1 MKKRL
6 LSILTALCL
15 CLTLLPGTVLANEG
29 SGAVL
34 AEEGGEAETAVSPY
48 SEVTITAHQPLKHA
62 PVLGTLDASAVDE
75 TVTPRRGMFFYKGM
89 SGVAEIT
96 DLTAYQA
103 GEADSLRRKAVPAP
117 ADLLHAAAADRG
129 RPLCLQPP
137 AGHGVRHAGGGV
149 AGHAGL

>member
-103 GEADSLRRKAVPAP
+103 G
-117 ADLLHAAAADRG
+117 G
-129 RPLCLQPP
+129 GGQPP
-137 AGHGVRHAGGGV
+137 AHREPG
-149 AGHAGL
+149 

>member
-48 SEVTITAHQPLKHA
+48 S
-62 PVLGTLDASAVDE
+62 
-75 TVTPRRGMFFYKGM
+75 
-89 SGVAEIT
+89 
-96 DLTAYQA
+96 
-103 GEADSLRRKAVPAP
+103 
-117 ADLLHAAAADRG
+117 
-129 RPLCLQPP
+129 
-137 AGHGVRHAGGGV
+137 
-149 AGHAGL
+149 

>member
-48 SEVTITAHQPLKHA
+48 TFSPSSQVFPISWALK
-62 PVLGTLDASAVDE
+62 
-75 TVTPRRGMFFYKGM
+75 
-89 SGVAEIT
+89 
-96 DLTAYQA
+96 
-103 GEADSLRRKAVPAP
+103 
-117 ADLLHAAAADRG
+117 
-129 RPLCLQPP
+129 
-137 AGHGVRHAGGGV
+137 
-149 AGHAGL
+149 

>member
-1 MKKRL
+1 MKERL

-62 PVLGTLDASAVDE
+62 L
-75 TVTPRRGMFFYKGM
+75 
-89 SGVAEIT
+89 
-96 DLTAYQA
+96 
-103 GEADSLRRKAVPAP
+103 SLI
-117 ADLLHAAAADRG
+117 HI
-129 RPLCLQPP
+129 
-137 AGHGVRHAGGGV
+137 
-149 AGHAGL
+149 